1 MLAKSHVCR
10 PRRHA
15 GDVGNAHVQTHR
27 LASACLAFAAGAFA
41 QQPPS
46 VRVAGTV
53 ESFDGHVL
61 AIKSDKLGE
70 VKVNLTGDVAV
81 FGVSK
86 ATIAD
91 IKPGAYI
98 GVGAMPQ
105 ADGSQRAIQV
115 TVFAEVQRG
124 VGEGHRPWD
133 ARPNSTMT
141 NGAVDQ
147 TVAGVDGQVLT
158 VKYKGGEQKIVVPP
172 EPKILAYSV
181 GDTSEL
187 KPGAHVAV
195 LRAVKKPDGSLEAN
209 RVNIGRGDVVPQ

>member
-1 MLAKSHVCR
+1 MFKQIVLA
-10 PRRHA
+10 A
-15 GDVGNAHVQTHR
+15 
-27 LASACLAFAAGAFA
+27 ACLAFAAGAVA

-61 AIKSDKLGE
+61 TIKSAKFGE
-70 VKVNLTGDVAV
+70 VKINLTDNAAV

-86 ATIAD
+86 ATLAD
-91 IKPGAYI
+91 IKPGSYI

-124 VGEGHRPWD
+124 LGEGHRPWD

-141 NGAVDQ
+141 NGAVDK
-147 TVAGVDGQVLT
+147 TVGSVDGEVLM

-172 EPKILAYSV
+172 EAKILAYS
-181 GDTSEL
+181 GADTSEL

-209 RVNIGRGDVVPQ
+209 RVNVGRGDVVPQ

>member
-1 MLAKSHVCR
+1 MVKRVIAAVAILA
-10 PRRHA
+10 
-15 GDVGNAHVQTHR
+15 
-27 LASACLAFAAGAFA
+27 AAVAAYA
-41 QQPPS
+41 QQPPTL
-46 VRVAGTV
+46 RVSGTV
-53 ESFDGHVL
+53 ESFDGTVL
-61 AIKSDKLGE
+61 AIKSPKLGA
-70 VKVNLTGDVAV
+70 VKINLTGDAAV

-91 IKPGAYI
+91 VKPGAFI

-105 ADGSQRAIQV
+105 PDGSQRAIQV

-141 NGAVDQ
+141 NGAVDK
-147 TVAGVDGQVLT
+147 TVASVDGQMMM

-172 EPKILAYSV
+172 DATILAYAV
-181 GDTSEL
+181 GDKAEL

-195 LRAVKKPDGSLEAN
+195 LRALKKPDGGLEAN
-209 RVNIGRGDVVPQ
+209 RVNVGRGEVVPQ

>member
-1 MLAKSHVCR
+1 MFKQIVLA
-10 PRRHA
+10 A
-15 GDVGNAHVQTHR
+15 
-27 LASACLAFAAGAFA
+27 ACLAFAAVAFA

-61 AIKSDKLGE
+61 TIKSAKLGE
-70 VKVNLTGDVAV
+70 VKVNLTDNAAV

-91 IKPGAYI
+91 IKPGAFI

-124 VGEGHRPWD
+124 LGEGHRPWD

-141 NGAVDQ
+141 NGAVDK
-147 TVAGVDGQVLT
+147 TVGSVDGEVLM

-172 EPKILAYSV
+172 EAKILAYSV
-181 GDTSEL
+181 SDMSEL

-195 LRAVKKPDGSLEAN
+195 LRALKKPDGSLEAN
-209 RVNIGRGDVVPQ
+209 RVNVGRGDVVRSSA

>member
-1 MLAKSHVCR
+1 MFKQIVLA
-10 PRRHA
+10 A
-15 GDVGNAHVQTHR
+15 
-27 LASACLAFAAGAFA
+27 ACLAFAAGAVA
-41 QQPPS
+41 QPPPS

-61 AIKSDKLGE
+61 TIKSAKFGE
-70 VKVNLTGDVAV
+70 VKINLTDNAAV

-86 ATIAD
+86 ATLAD
-91 IKPGAYI
+91 IKPGSYI

-124 VGEGHRPWD
+124 LGEGHRPWD

-141 NGAVDQ
+141 NGAVDK
-147 TVAGVDGQVLT
+147 TVGSVDGEVLM

-172 EPKILAYSV
+172 EAKIFAYS
-181 GDTSEL
+181 GADTSEL

-195 LRAVKKPDGSLEAN
+195 LRAVKSRTARWKPTASMSGAATSSRNSA
-209 RVNIGRGDVVPQ
+209 

>member
-1 MLAKSHVCR
+1 MFKQIVLA
-10 PRRHA
+10 A
-15 GDVGNAHVQTHR
+15 
-27 LASACLAFAAGAFA
+27 ACLAFAAGAVA
-41 QQPPS
+41 QPPPS

-61 AIKSDKLGE
+61 TIKSAKLGE
-70 VKVNLTGDVAV
+70 VKINLTDNAAV

-86 ATIAD
+86 ATLAD
-91 IKPGAYI
+91 IKPGSYI

-105 ADGSQRAIQV
+105 ADGSQRAIRV

-124 VGEGHRPWD
+124 LGEGHRPWD

-141 NGAVDQ
+141 NGAVDK
-147 TVAGVDGQVLT
+147 TVGSVDGEVLM

-172 EPKILAYSV
+172 EAKILAYS
-181 GDTSEL
+181 GADTSEL

-209 RVNIGRGDVVPQ
+209 RVNVGRGDVVPQ

>member
-1 MLAKSHVCR
+1 MLKGIVVTA
-10 PRRHA
+10 A
-15 GDVGNAHVQTHR
+15 
-27 LASACLAFAAGAFA
+27 LLAAGAAYA
-41 QQPPS
+41 QQPPG
-46 VRVAGTV
+46 VRVSGTV

-61 AIKSDKLGE
+61 AIKSAKLGA
-70 VKVNLTGDVAV
+70 VKVNLTDNAAM

-91 IKPGAYI
+91 VKPGAFI

-124 VGEGHRPWD
+124 LGEGFRPWD

-141 NGAVDQ
+141 NGAVDK
-147 TVAGVDGQVLT
+147 TVASVDGQVMV

-172 EPKILAYSV
+172 EARILSYAV
-181 GDTSEL
+181 GDKSEL
-187 KPGAHVAV
+187 KPGAHVAII
-195 LRAVKKPDGSLEAN
+195 RALKKPDGSLEAN
-209 RVNIGRGDVVPQ
+209 RVNVGRGDVVPQ